1 MNEFLKDTYDLMLT
15 YQNLSDQELLFLLK
29 TDDESAFNE
38 LYNRYWSGIFLV
50 ARNRLSNDSDAEEIV
65 QDIFCNLWRKRS
77 LFVLEKS
84 FKAYFS
90 VAVKYEV
97 INRLA
102 QKKRENSFIE
112 KLSKENTEEDLST
125 LQTLSFND
133 LEERL
138 YDSIILLPERCQ
150 LVFKLRFEKEFSQKE
165 IAHELGISE
174 KTVEAH
180 LSKARKH
187 IRTSLG
193 STFPVYIMCV
203 LHML

>member
-1 MNEFLKDTYDLMLT
+1 MST
-15 YQNLSDQELLFLLK
+15 YQNVSDQELLCLLK
-29 TDDESAFNE
+29 ADDEAAFNE
-38 LYNRYWSGIFLV
+38 LYKRYWSGIFLV
-50 ARNRLSNDSDAEEIV
+50 ARNRLSNDNDAEEIV

-77 LFVLEKS
+77 SFVLDKS

-97 INRLA
+97 INRSVR
-102 QKKRENSFIE
+102 KGRENSFIE
-112 KLSKENTEEDLST
+112 QFSKENTEEDLST
-125 LQTLSFND
+125 LETLSFNE

-138 YDSIILLPERCQ
+138 YKSITLLPERCQ
-150 LVFKLRFEKEFSQKE
+150 LVFKLRFEKEYSQKE
-165 IAHELGISE
+165 IANELDISE

-193 STFPVYIMCV
+193 STFPFYIIGI
-203 LHML
+203 LYLL